1 MTIFGKWLRGY
12 YSPQAKGIRD
22 GSWKPSISISS
33 SIDEL
38 FNTLTSSKEFT
49 NLIKSYTGSGMT
61 DSEKETLDYQQDLKE
76 SFYNAHE
83 SMPAQVAQAQE
94 AGLNPMT
101 VFGNGASVSS
111 SSAPSAA
118 GSGASGSPLDLLGM
132 LLNFKVEQQKV
143 NIMKEQ
149 SDSVIQRNYGNAESG
164 FASAERTRSLVQ
176 SEIANLDARTATEK
190 ESLENKRVER
200 ELMKANISKAQA
212 STLLDVKQ
220 TALLAQQEKFGDQ
233 YWQNVVQ
240 LQQLDAQ
247 YEQALISKNQ
257 VEIRMIEHQITNLQ
271 TANDNMIKE
280 GVKISLESGKL
291 KKEINLL
298 GIDEKYAS
306 SEKVVGMVTDG
317 IDSVS
322 GIVSSVTGGA
332 GKLIGGIFSGLNGR
346 RTAGASER
354 RAGAF

>member
-1 MTIFGKWLRGY
+1 MAKFSWLHSIGKFLKSVVGNNFEAE
-12 YSPQAKGIRD
+12 SLND
-22 GSWKPSISISS
+22 M
-33 SIDEL
+33 
-38 FNTLTSSKEFT
+38 LTNYLKSTT
-49 NLIKSYTGSGMT
+49 NSGLT
-61 DSEKETLDYQQDLKE
+61 DRERESMDYQQDLKE
-76 SFYNAHE
+76 DFYNKYE

-111 SSAPSAA
+111 SSAPSASAPSA
-118 GSGASGSPLDLLGM
+118 GGSPLDLIGM
-132 LLNFKVEQQKV
+132 LLNYKVEQQRV
-143 NIMKEQ
+143 NVMKEQ
-149 SDSVIQRNYGNAESG
+149 SDSVIQRNYGTAESG
-164 FASAERTRSLVQ
+164 FASAERTRALVQ

-200 ELMKANISKAQA
+200 ELMKANISKVQA

-220 TALLAQQEKFGDQ
+220 TALLAQQEKYGDQ

-247 YEQALISKNQ
+247 YEQALISKNK
-257 VEIRMIEHQITNLQ
+257 VEMRLIEQQITNLQ

-306 SEKVVGMVTDG
+306 SEKVVGMVTDSVN
-317 IDSVS
+317 SVS
-322 GIVSSVTGGA
+322 GVVNAFTGGLGKMIGGVMSGKASMSRAHDYKRDVSSKIKQRDYSIV
-332 GKLIGGIFSGLNGR
+332 R
-346 RTAGASER
+346 RYN
-354 RAGAF
+354 